1 LFSILADAAS
11 SDRAPTTMAAVYT
24 IFDSLAYIGFTAMR
38 LVTAGVAVAS
48 FREHAFSRAVGR
60 VGAIGTGLFVV
71 CCGVRKFGRTS
82 QNIRFAGKT

>member
-11 SDRAPTTMAAVYT
+11 SDRAPTTVAAVYT

-48 FREHAFSRAVGR
+48 FREHAFFAKRWLAERHRHRTLRR
-60 VGAIGTGLFVV
+60 VLWDA
-71 CCGVRKFGRTS
+71 
-82 QNIRFAGKT
+82 